1 VIVNTGG
8 AEVAWSKVGE
18 LLATGYASAIGAG
31 RSALHGRGVLTLLF
45 TDIVGATERAERLG
59 DDDWC
64 CLLERHHAVVRG
76 ELQRFH
82 GREVDTAGDG
92 FFAAFEGPA
101 SAVRCAAA
109 IRAALGALG
118 LEIRVG
124 LHTGECEL
132 VGSKIAGVAVHV
144 AARVAAVAKASEIL
158 VSSTVKD
165 LVAGSGLTFVDGGWH
180 ALKGLSDQW
189 RLFSL
194 GSDDA

>member
-1 VIVNTGG
+1 M
-8 AEVAWSKVGE
+8 
-18 LLATGYASAIGAG
+18 
-31 RSALHGRGVLTLLF
+31 
-45 TDIVGATERAERLG
+45 
-59 DDDWC
+59 
-64 CLLERHHAVVRG
+64 
-76 ELQRFH
+76 
-82 GREVDTAGDG
+82 
-92 FFAAFEGPA
+92 
-101 SAVRCAAA
+101 
-109 IRAALGALG
+109 
-118 LEIRVG
+118 
-124 LHTGECEL
+124 